1 MELLIIILLILVGIL
16 AYFLLKKERVLGIN
30 VENEAS
36 KEQIKVIESKDY
48 RKNIYDLLNYIP
60 EGIIILDK
68 GKKILFSNNSANKL
82 FQIKLEENISGFLRN
97 PDLLSSIDK
106 SFEGNNISD
115 LEIEIRN
122 QAVQRLNI
130 TIYLDQNNLFFDEVC
145 CVLFIRDLTEFHK
158 FQQLKSDFFRSI
170 DKKNEIHCS
179 LKQMPDQ
186 RSFPFCHKSF
196 YNQKKRCVFF
206 RIGFS
211 RNK

>member
-1 MELLIIILLILVGIL
+1 MELLTIILLVIIALL
-16 AYFLLKKERVLGIN
+16 TYLLLKKEKVLGIKTETKDN
-30 VENEAS
+30 ND
-36 KEQIKVIESKDY
+36 QIKVVENKDY

-82 FQIKLEENISGFLRN
+82 FQIKLDENISGFLRN

-130 TIYLDQNNLFFDEVC
+130 TIYLDQNNLFFDELS

-158 FQQLKSDFFRSI
+158 FQQLKSDFVANVSHELRTPCLLYTSPSPR
-170 DKKNEIHCS
+170 DRQKS
-179 LKQMPDQ
+179 RMP
-186 RSFPFCHKSF
+186 SSA
-196 YNQKKRCVFF
+196 
-206 RIGFS
+206 
-211 RNK
+211 

>member
-1 MELLIIILLILVGIL
+1 MELLTIILLVIIVLL
-16 AYFLLKKERVLGIN
+16 TYLLLKKEKVLGIKTETKDN
-30 VENEAS
+30 ND
-36 KEQIKVIESKDY
+36 QIKVVENKDY

-82 FQIKLEENISGFLRN
+82 FQIKLDENISGFLRN

-106 SFEGNNISD
+106 SFEGSNISD

-122 QAVQRLNI
+122 QAFQRLNI

-158 FQQLKSDFFRSI
+158 FQQLKSDFVA
-170 DKKNEIHCS
+170 N
-179 LKQMPDQ
+179 
-186 RSFPFCHKSF
+186 
-196 YNQKKRCVFF
+196 V
-206 RIGFS
+206 
-211 RNK
+211 